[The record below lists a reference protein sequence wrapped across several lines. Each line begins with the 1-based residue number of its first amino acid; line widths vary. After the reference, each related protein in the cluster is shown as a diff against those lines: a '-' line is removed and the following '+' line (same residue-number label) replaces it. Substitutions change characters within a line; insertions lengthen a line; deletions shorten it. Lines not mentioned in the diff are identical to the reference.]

1 MRNAAAP
8 SQSDVSQ
15 RLRQRQWEPS
25 EFHHPSARQLDAP
38 AVFAECQL
46 QRWQPDMSKTT
57 WACRVVPNARCC
69 SRTKRARV
77 LVVENL
83 ANPRVNNQKSQA
95 GSSNR
100 GNPNTRP
107 VLRSVEH
114 VTINEGYSSNI
125 IIHYNIYATLRSSLW
140 LWCFSRGF
148 QMPPLCRYVQWTLPA
163 IWQGVSQSRFHL
175 ELIKI
180 VWFYGDLVT
189 KLHILP
195 PYWAMFEPYCHTVMA
210 VYVL

>member
-1 MRNAAAP
+1 MRNAPQP

-46 QRWQPDMSKTT
+46 QRSQPDMSKTT
-57 WACRVVPNARCC
+57 WLCRAVPNARCC

-83 ANPRVNNQKSQA
+83 ANPRVNSQKSQA
-95 GSSNR
+95 THQALIASAESCR
-100 GNPNTRP
+100 IIKQRKYTRP

-114 VTINEGYSSNI
+114 VTIDEGYSSN
-125 IIHYNIYATLRSSLW
+125 N
-140 LWCFSRGF
+140 
-148 QMPPLCRYVQWTLPA
+148 
-163 IWQGVSQSRFHL
+163 
-175 ELIKI
+175 
-180 VWFYGDLVT
+180 
-189 KLHILP
+189 
-195 PYWAMFEPYCHTVMA
+195 
-210 VYVL
+210 